1 MIDKMKEV
9 SAITE
14 KEEIVDISN
23 FEPIKIQQNEFNYL
37 LNIEVHEDKIT
48 SSINEKGKFPSIDYI
63 RTKPLKEIKELNN
76 IFLAINSFND
86 FYDYL

>member
-23 FEPIKIQQNEFNYL
+23 FEPIKI
-37 LNIEVHEDKIT
+37 
-48 SSINEKGKFPSIDYI
+48 
-63 RTKPLKEIKELNN
+63 
-76 IFLAINSFND
+76 
-86 FYDYL
+86 

>member
-37 LNIEVHEDKIT
+37 LNIEIHEDKIT
-48 SSINEKGKFPSIDYI
+48 SSINEKVKFPSIDYI

-76 IFLAINSFND
+76 IFLAINSFNY